1 MNKNYVNYCSKSFAD
16 DDWLYGFINEERA
29 SMESEEEDN
38 MDQDE
43 MSNDTHKFGNIN
55 GITAFQIKKFRQK
68 YKEDDYALNNL
79 EVNLDR
85 EFNDILKDIVDKLL
99 GHPMSEPFSYELNEQ
114 TLGDLYEQYMEIIPN
129 PIDLDTIQKK
139 VLNNHYENFI
149 SFNNDVF
156 LMFRNCRT
164 FNDKN
169 SKLYMQGIHMEDYY
183 RLLISPI
190 KKNRLINK
198 NYVPM
203 PKVNNKI
210 SINLFENTSAI
221 NEQSEKK
228 KNNIDNKSI
237 SNFSNNNND
246 MSEINNNNETGGN
259 NKFRLSFD
267 NFEDNE
273 GENSNK
279 KEMLGKK
286 TKKGKN
292 NKHKKNKNNTNNNAN
307 NDMMNLDE

>member
-1 MNKNYVNYCSKSFAD
+1 
-16 DDWLYGFINEERA
+16 
-29 SMESEEEDN
+29 
-38 MDQDE
+38 
-43 MSNDTHKFGNIN
+43 
-55 GITAFQIKKFRQK
+55 
-68 YKEDDYALNNL
+68 
-79 EVNLDR
+79 
-85 EFNDILKDIVDKLL
+85 
-99 GHPMSEPFSYELNEQ
+99 
-114 TLGDLYEQYMEIIPN
+114 
-129 PIDLDTIQKK
+129 
-139 VLNNHYENFI
+139 
-149 SFNNDVF
+149 
-156 LMFRNCRT
+156 
-164 FNDKN
+164 
-169 SKLYMQGIHMEDYY
+169 MQGIHMEDYY